1 MRIKERAVAGMACK
15 TGFCAGLDSAEC
27 GPLPSEACT
36 ALAAAAAAGIARRL
50 KAYRKNKSEANAAAL
65 REALWPGAGGGLQ
78 AFCREYQ
85 KYKTRPEDVRDM
97 IDELSKLAGGCGC

>member
-1 MRIKERAVAGMACK
+1 MACK
-15 TGFCAGLDSAEC
+15 TGFCKGPGLDETNC

-65 REALWPGAGGGLQ
+65 REALWPGHSAALQ
-78 AFCREYQ
+78 AFWREYQ
-85 KYKTRPEDVRDM
+85 RYKTRPDDVQVM
-97 IDELSKLAGGCGC
+97 IDNLLRVDECVEES